1 MPGDQL
7 RPILVASVTAATFA
21 SNTGASGFV
30 IITAPLP
37 GSDSMEEPTILVAT
51 TFAKTLEPQGRLK
64 GGERSVAT
72 GIVQLKAVITP
83 LVEPS
88 QLVSSVL

>member
-1 MPGDQL
+1 
-7 RPILVASVTAATFA
+7 VTEALLE

-30 IITAPLP
+30 IITAPEP
-37 GSDSMEEPTILVAT
+37 GSDSIEEPIALMAT
-51 TFAKTLEPQGRLK
+51 TLAKTLDPQGRLK

-72 GIVQLKAVITP
+72 GIVQLKAVLTE

-88 QLVSSVL
+88 QLVSYVV